1 MKIMVKRTFHQ
12 PVLILIAL
20 FRVLYV
26 PALHTVVAVAGTF
39 NWFRRQLLHLSY
51 AVCFS
56 LVADTNWLGLGSL
69 DIFPKTEC
77 KADVMTTNN
86 RNSLSRNVIH
96 RIFPSLTH
104 HNRQRDANE
113 MQNVCKFLVITHV
126 GN

>member
-56 LVADTNWLGLGSL
+56 LVADANWLGLGSL

-96 RIFPSLTH
+96 RIFSLSLITIAKEM
-104 HNRQRDANE
+104 RMKCKMYANFSSLL
-113 MQNVCKFLVITHV
+113 M
-126 GN
+126 